1 MFLSTIF
8 EKKTGRVLLAYYHS
22 RRVNGKVKHDLVSRI
37 GYVDELEADF
47 EDPVAH
53 FRAEAKRLTGQEK
66 QDRFSLT
73 IAGGQHFSFET
84 MEPRGCKGD
93 LENVDRVASYGVLPL
108 MRIYHELEID
118 YFINNRRR
126 YTKAEFNHNS
136 IFKLLVFGRILFPDS
151 KLGTWQS
158 RERLAGDMSFTA
170 DDVYRSL
177 GFFARHK
184 DALIGHLDSRI
195 AKQYGRD
202 TSLVFYDVTN
212 YFWETDH
219 EDALRRRG
227 VSKEHRPEPIVQMGL
242 FMDADAI
249 PITYGLFPGNEN
261 DVSTFIPM
269 QEEMKGRLHKS
280 KMIYVADK
288 GMMSGMNV
296 GNIIIDHNGYVISS
310 SVRGCAKDVEDFIL
324 SDEGYTSSGDG
335 EFKHKSRLVPIKRH
349 VVEEGTGK
357 RKAVQ
362 VNERQI
368 VFFSR
373 KYQTKAR
380 HDRMQSIGKAMKV
393 AGNGENTV
401 LNNHAGNRF
410 IKKTITDGASGKTV
424 DEAEF
429 SFSLDTGLL
438 AHEEALDGY
447 YLICSNVVG
456 TEKDEPPFKGAAR
469 FRSWDNLFELNR
481 VVSDM
486 DIIDMYRGLW
496 RIEECFRIT
505 KSSLE
510 ARPVYVSRGDSIEAH
525 FLTCFVA
532 LLILRLLEK
541 RTGELIPVGA
551 MVESLR
557 NANLGDIEG
566 ECFMNL
572 YCDPYIESIG
582 RSLGIDMTRKYYSP
596 SEVRKLFAEV
606 KKI

>member
-1 MFLSTIF
+1 MFLSAIP
-8 EKKTGRVLLAYYHS
+8 EKKTGRVLLAYYRS
-22 RRVNGKVKHDLVSRI
+22 RRANGKVKHDLVRAI

-47 EDPVAH
+47 GDPVAH
-53 FRAEAKRLTGQEK
+53 FRAEAKRLTEEEK
-66 QDRFSLT
+66 RDRFSLS
-73 IAGGQHFSFET
+73 ICGGQHFCFET
-84 MEPRGCKGD
+84 DGSTGCKG
-93 LENVDRVASYGVLPL
+93 EPKNADRVASYGVLAL
-108 MRIYHELEID
+108 MKIYHELEID

-126 YTKAEFNHNS
+126 YTKAGFNHNS

-158 RERLAGDMSFTA
+158 RGRLAGDMSFTA

-184 DALIGHLDSRI
+184 DALVEHLDARV
-195 AKQYGRD
+195 ARQYGRD
-202 TSLVFYDVTN
+202 ASLVFYDVTN
-212 YFWETDH
+212 YYWEIDR
-219 EDALRRRG
+219 EDDLRKRG
-227 VSKEHRPEPIVQMGL
+227 VCKEHRPEPIVQLGL

-249 PITYGLFPGNEN
+249 PITYGLFAGNEN

-269 QEEMKGRLHKS
+269 QQELKGRLHKS
-280 KMIYVADK
+280 MMIYVADK

-296 GNIIIDHNGYVISS
+296 GNIVIDHNGYVISS

-324 SDEGYTSSGDG
+324 SGEGYACSGDG
-335 EFKHKSRLVPIKRH
+335 EFKHKSRLVPVKRH

-357 RKAVQ
+357 RKAVR

-373 KYQTKAR
+373 KYQQRAR
-380 HDRMQSIGKAMKV
+380 HDRAQSIAKALEA

-424 DEAEF
+424 DDAEF

-456 TEKDEPPFKGAAR
+456 TEEGEPPFTGAAR
-469 FRSWDNLFELNR
+469 FRSRDNLFELNR
-481 VVSDM
+481 PVSDL

-505 KSSLE
+505 KSCLE
-510 ARPVYVSRGDSIEAH
+510 ARPVYVSRRDSIEAH

-541 RTGELIPVGA
+541 RTGERIPVGA

-572 YCDPYIESIG
+572 YCDQHIESIG
-582 RSLGIDMTRKYYSP
+582 NSLGIDMTSKYYSP
-596 SEVRKLFAEV
+596 SQVRKLFADV